1 MYWLCRS
8 WGRRATGLPHRLG
21 EGDGPDVHRVRDL
34 VAQRHVERR
43 HRPILVDHRRRCGGR
58 HVGEPGRSGELPQK
72 RRVRLN
78 VDRPP
83 GDPHTHGGRA
93 GRVRS
98 AGREI
103 RLSRL
108 PPDPHPLGRDAV
120 EPRVLD
126 RGDEA
131 TEIGKGEL
139 EPAPRCRPLLLPWE
153 KIYFDHAARLSASP
167 TDSISRGAT
176 SSTDT
181 DSNTA
186 SRTLSRCTGLA
197 TSTGTLSRLPSAS
210 FSPGIRAPP
219 PIVYTRPRPPAEREA
234 VARNAAARSTPT
246 AISSPRASTYGAR
259 SALCVRP

>member
-43 HRPILVDHRRRCGGR
+43 HRPDLVEDVRPDIAVGVDAADDVDLRDERVPDLLRLALLGDHGVEAPLLGPHAIEPRLGHAQPGRLREEQQHHAHDHHGRRRA
-58 HVGEPGRSGELPQK
+58 
-72 RRVRLN
+72 RR
-78 VDRPP
+78 DQ
-83 GDPHTHGGRA
+83 
-93 GRVRS
+93 
-98 AGREI
+98 
-103 RLSRL
+103 
-108 PPDPHPLGRDAV
+108 
-120 EPRVLD
+120 PRVLD

-186 SRTLSRCTGLA
+186 SRTLSRCTRLA
-197 TSTGTLSRLPSAS
+197 TSTGSLSRLPSAS

-246 AISSPRASTYGAR
+246 AIDRKS
-259 SALCVRP
+259 VV